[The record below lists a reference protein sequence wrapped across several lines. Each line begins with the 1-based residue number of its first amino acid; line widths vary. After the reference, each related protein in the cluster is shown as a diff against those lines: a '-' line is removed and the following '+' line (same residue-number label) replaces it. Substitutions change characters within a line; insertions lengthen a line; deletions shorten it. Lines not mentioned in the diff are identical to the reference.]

1 MFRPVVLEAPEIK
14 PVQYSELYGGFKD
27 LDGANKALKDR
38 YEYGF
43 GQQFDQA
50 EDIAAKNRLKLN
62 HRDALD
68 LFVRDRG
75 LSTSQK
81 VWGGMDV
88 KPQPGVAVEQGT
100 LSKLALAGQNLLSD
114 QTRVINRCI
123 EKPGDRYLDQKIGEF
138 EKKGVADQE
147 AKRKD
152 ILGKDR
158 GRLYEMALK
167 GESPD
172 DALIQRLL
180 LNGFKYWDSA
190 AISKSVRRRFYE
202 MARERQAEGLKYA
215 MEKATPRA
223 RKQFQRMLNDLKT
236 SKSGKSKDDGSMG
249 KFLGAVGEAIVDIG
263 LEMLQDAASS
273 NFFVLPVI
281 GPAPTQNSSLP
292 ETDIFEWLI
301 NGYEKRG
308 LAPPAYDALKAGE
321 AQFRDIL
328 KTTKGWLEAD
338 GKTFWKDFQPQIT
351 DSQDVA
357 DANDG
362 KLGAWAVDM
371 AEQIQMLQVYTLW
384 SERVDPGNHPWL
396 WEVESDK
403 TELVTE
409 LSNKYLNEGPEAMY
423 SFVGSYSYRGKRPL
437 SRLVACS
444 VVSEALEN
452 ILTSVTGV
460 DAGGV
465 HDSDE
470 KE

>member
-43 GQQFDQA
+43 GQQFNQA

-75 LSTSQK
+75 LATSQK

-100 LSKLALAGQNLLSD
+100 LSKLALGGQNLLSD

-138 EKKGVADQE
+138 DNKGVADQE

-158 GRLYEMALK
+158 GRLYEMVLK

-202 MARERQAEGLKYA
+202 MARERQAVGLKYA

-223 RKQFQRMLNDLKT
+223 RKQFQRMLNDLK
-236 SKSGKSKDDGSMG
+236 
-249 KFLGAVGEAIVDIG
+249 AR

-281 GPAPTQNSSLP
+281 GSAPTPNSSLP
-292 ETDIFEWLI
+292 ETDVFEWLI
-301 NGYEKRG
+301 NGYQKRG
-308 LAPPAYDALKAGE
+308 LTPPAYDALKAGE

-403 TELVTE
+403 TELVRE
-409 LSNKYLNEGPEAMY
+409 LNNKYLNEEPEAMY